1 MNYLNFSALK
11 FHVVWN
17 VIDPIEID
25 SHEGTSEAV
34 SIWVAIKILWKVL
47 LPVASKQEE
56 T

>member
-1 MNYLNFSALK
+1 MISRFDHEDTVNVGAIKMDAVMNYLNFSALK

-34 SIWVAIKILWKVL
+34 
-47 LPVASKQEE
+47 
-56 T
+56 